1 MRTSELERL
10 QEELSNRTGEL
21 ERVREL
27 LGARTSELA
36 WAKADLAGAV

>member
-1 MRTSELERL
+1 MRTSELGWL
-10 QEELSNRTGEL
+10 QEELSNQTDVL

-36 WAKADLAGAV
+36 WARADLTGAV